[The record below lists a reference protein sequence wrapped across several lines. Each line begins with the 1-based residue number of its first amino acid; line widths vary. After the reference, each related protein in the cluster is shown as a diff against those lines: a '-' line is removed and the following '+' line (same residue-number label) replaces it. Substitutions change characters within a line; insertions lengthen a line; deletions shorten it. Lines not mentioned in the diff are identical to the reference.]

1 MPVRRRSASSIAM
14 SRIGRGPLDGST
26 LRRVLAT
33 LRRVPLDGRDRSSTR
48 ATSSPLARLQ
58 SGQVPGFG
66 LAKPHCWH
74 R

>member
-1 MPVRRRSASSIAM
+1 MAM
-14 SRIGRGPLDGST
+14 SRIGRGRLDGET
-26 LRRVLAT
+26 LRRAPV
-33 LRRVPLDGRDRSSTR
+33 DGLDRSSTR

-66 LAKPHCWH
+66 VANPHCWQ